1 MTGTLSSGPMLIAY
15 VIGIFLSL
23 CLQLAHEALYQAIA
37 QAVGRTAKS
46 DDTTL
51 IEYLEDFIHGNERD
65 FNGVSADN
73 MRPLLEKFLAI
84 LQRKGTPGERLAL
97 LKEIMAAVSVTASDD
112 SSEKES
118 DSATAEVS
126 FEKIHTLTPSDVN
139 YGIFT
144 MGANYDIGPNKS
156 VTVRDGNGNEYK
168 SHTHSSIKGRIGGGG
183 LKDIFRKN
191 GWRAGDKLR
200 LSYNA
205 GTMTAIKAE

>member
-1 MTGTLSSGPMLIAY
+1 MLIAY

-97 LKEIMAAVSVTASDD
+97 LKEIMAAVSVTASAVPFAASAVTL
-112 SSEKES
+112 SS
-118 DSATAEVS
+118 
-126 FEKIHTLTPSDVN
+126 
-139 YGIFT
+139 
-144 MGANYDIGPNKS
+144 
-156 VTVRDGNGNEYK
+156 
-168 SHTHSSIKGRIGGGG
+168 
-183 LKDIFRKN
+183 
-191 GWRAGDKLR
+191 
-200 LSYNA
+200 
-205 GTMTAIKAE
+205 